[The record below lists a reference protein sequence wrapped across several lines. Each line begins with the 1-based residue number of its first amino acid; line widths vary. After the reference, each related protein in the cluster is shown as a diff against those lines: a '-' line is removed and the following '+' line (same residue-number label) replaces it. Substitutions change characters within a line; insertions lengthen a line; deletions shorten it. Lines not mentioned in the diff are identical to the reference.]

1 MSVVTILLPLALLLG
16 FGFLGLY
23 LWAVRNEQF
32 SDGDT
37 PALRMLLDD
46 ENPARHTHDLEKES
60 PWNP

>member
-23 LWAVRNEQF
+23 LWAVGNDQF
-32 SDGDT
+32 ADGDT
-37 PALRMLLDD
+37 PALRMLLD
-46 ENPARHTHDLEKES
+46 EKPESMQPDLKKES

>member
-23 LWAVRNEQF
+23 LWAVRNDQF

-37 PALRMLLDD
+37 PAIRILIDD
-46 ENPARHTHDLEKES
+46 EKPE
-60 PWNP
+60 